1 VFTYY
6 LEMTC
11 IVAFALSGVMIESNR
26 GKDIISILLIGWITA
41 LGGGTLR
48 DMIINADQVFWI
60 RDQTYFWVALAGSL
74 VGFFLIHELRKSK
87 VEKMIVFFDT
97 LGVSLFAVLVT
108 ANLYSTGYAAYVAVM
123 MGMITA
129 VFGGV
134 LRDIL
139 SHRENI
145 FNTTDIYAS
154 IVILGSSIY
163 IALINFGVSYGIASV
178 SCVIFTVA
186 LRLYILVNKIRYP
199 SFLILK

>member
-1 VFTYY
+1 MFTYY

-108 ANLYSTGYAAYVAVM
+108 AKLYSTGYAAYVAVM

-178 SCVIFTVA
+178 SCVIVIVA